1 MVRSGCERLSPAD
14 RVGLPGGDPG
24 IRSGRNESP
33 HPQMIVGS
41 SLTIEIGDRTLLAT
55 RRSWSVPAR
64 RSALVGR
71 NGTGKS
77 TFISVVVDEPG
88 RNVRSPATL
97 VSAAP
102 TATSPRFRFP
112 HGLGLEPIGFSHVL
126 SGRGLD
132 VLDDALGKRPAPRWP
147 RIQPPRTSSCS
158 PTSRSSSVRTAG
170 YEAESTMARLAD
182 GLGLR
187 QELLL
192 EDIDSLSGGQ
202 RRRVDLIRIL
212 FQGPDTMI
220 LDEPTNHLDL
230 PAKTVADGGAGG
242 VPGGHPGGVPRPQA
256 ARPVDRQGPAP
267 LPTGVSTSS
276 RGPTRPTWSS
286 WRPTRSQRER
296 SAQLEGR
303 EIERLSTLAD
313 SMRGSTN
320 RRARIAKSLDKRVER
335 LESGR
340 TEVHRREKK
349 SSFSLPT
356 PKRSGEVP
364 LRVVDLTVRYG
375 ANTVLEKVAFHNRR
389 GDRTVIIGRNG
400 AGKSSL
406 LRCLAGVQ
414 EPTAGSVELGA
425 NVTLGYFAQ
434 EHEQVDLGVSV
445 LDNIDDTILV
455 SETERRAL
463 LGSFGI
469 AGKAAHQMPKTLS
482 GGERAKLGLAML
494 AAGRANVLLLDEP
507 TNNLDPSSIE
517 AVGSMLSRWS
527 GTIVVVSHD
536 RSFVDAL
543 QPTHC
548 LKLPD
553 EVFTHWDDDYL
564 DQVEMK

>member
-1 MVRSGCERLSPAD
+1 
-14 RVGLPGGDPG
+14 
-24 IRSGRNESP
+24 
-33 HPQMIVGS
+33 MIVGS
-41 SLTIEIGDRTLLAT
+41 SLTIEIGDRTLLNDA
-55 RRSWSVPAR
+55 SFVVGAGEKV
-64 RSALVGR
+64 ALVGR

-77 TFISVVVDEPG
+77 TFISVIIDEPG
-88 RNVRSPATL
+88 RNVRSTGNSRIRGTFGYLPQ
-97 VSAAP
+97 VP
-102 TATSPRFRFP
+102 VP
-112 HGLGLEPIGFSHVL
+112 HGLGLEPNGFSHVL

-132 VLDDALGKRPAPRWP
+132 VLDDALGKA
-147 RIQPPRTSSCS
+147 RTQMGKD
-158 PTSRSSSVRTAG
+158 PTAENIELFSDLEEQFRENGG
-170 YEAESTMARLAD
+170 YEAEATMARLAD

-192 EDIDSLSGGQ
+192 DDIESLSGGQ

-230 PAKTVADGGAGG
+230 PAKRWLMEELERFPGAILVVSHDLKLLDRSIDKVLHLADGRLHEFKGNY
-242 VPGGHPGGVPRPQA
+242 
-256 ARPVDRQGPAP
+256 
-267 LPTGVSTSS
+267 SS
-276 RGPTRPTWSS
+276 FVVQSEADQ
-286 WRPTRSQRER
+286 SQRER
-296 SAQLEGR
+296 ASVLEQK
-303 EIERLSTLAD
+303 EIKRLSTLAD

-335 LESGR
+335 LESTK
-340 TEVHRREKK
+340 TEVHRRDRK
-349 SSFSLPT
+349 STFRLPT

-364 LRVVDLTVRYG
+364 LRTVDLAVSYG
-375 ANTVLEKVAFHNRR
+375 PTTVLRKVDFHCRR
-389 GDRTVIIGRNG
+389 GDRVVVIGRNG

-414 EPTAGSVELGA
+414 EPNNGEVVLGA
-425 NVTLGYFAQ
+425 NVSLGYFAQ
-434 EHEQVDLGVSV
+434 EHEQVDLTVSV
-445 LDNIDDTILV
+445 LDNIDDSVLA

-469 AGKAAHQMPKTLS
+469 AGKAAYQMPKTLS

-507 TNNLDPSSIE
+507 TNNLDPSSIQ
-517 AVGSMLSRWS
+517 AVGTMLSEWP

-536 RSFVDAL
+536 RAFVDAL
-543 QPTHC
+543 QPTHA

-553 EVFTHWDDDYL
+553 EVFTHWSDEYL